1 VIHAILVDAMTADIP
16 ADEPA
21 GLAPRRHHDPLAAR
35 TVLVAP
41 RRAERPIELESA
53 DHGGGRL
60 AECPFCAGNE
70 SLTPPDILR
79 SPDAAAVPWQARIIP
94 NRYPLVEDLPTG
106 SVAAEEHAFA
116 AASRPAHGVHDVVIE
131 SPAHVR
137 SILDVDAARWRDVW
151 ELCRQ
156 RLAMLACRDDLVWA
170 TIFKNSGP
178 RAGASLEHL
187 HSQLVALDFVPPA
200 IAAELEAAGRAADSF
215 AELVRQAEAEGR
227 IVAEEGDLVALV
239 PHAIR
244 QPFETWIVP
253 RAAEAWFHATSPDR
267 VAAVAALTRRFV
279 SQLEAIVPGAD
290 YNWWLH
296 QAPHANC
303 TKAMLPDGWRWH
315 LEILPRLASFAGF
328 ELGTGCHI
336 SVATPAESASLL
348 RT

>member
-1 VIHAILVDAMTADIP
+1 MRADIS

-21 GLAPRRHHDPLAAR
+21 GRAPRRHHDPLAAR

-53 DHGGGRL
+53 DHGGAPL

-70 SLTPPDILR
+70 RLTPPDILR
-79 SPDAAAVPWQARIIP
+79 SPEAAGGAWQARIIP
-94 NRYPLVEDLPTG
+94 NRYPFVEELPAG
-106 SVAAEEHAFA
+106 SAAAEHSPV
-116 AASRPAHGVHDVVIE
+116 ASHPAHGVHDVVIE
-131 SPAHVR
+131 SPEHVR
-137 SILDVDAARWRDVW
+137 SILAVDAARWRDVW
-151 ELCRQ
+151 GLCQQ
-156 RLAMLACRDDLVWA
+156 RLAMLACRDDLAWA
-170 TIFKNSGP
+170 TVFKNSGP

-200 IAAELEAAGRAADSF
+200 IAAELAAARESPDGFVD
-215 AELVRQAEAEGR
+215 LVRQAEKEGR
-227 IVAEEGDLVALV
+227 IVAEEADLVALV

-267 VAAVAALTRRFV
+267 VAALAALTQRFV
-279 SQLEAIVPGAD
+279 TRLERIVPGAD

-296 QAPHANC
+296 QAPHARC
-303 TKAMLPDGWRWH
+303 AATAPPAGWRWH
-315 LEILPRLASFAGF
+315 LEILPRLSSFAGF

-336 SVATPAESASLL
+336 SVATPAESARLL
-348 RT
+348 RL

>member
-1 VIHAILVDAMTADIP
+1 MTADIP
-16 ADEPA
+16 AAEPA

-53 DHGGGRL
+53 HRGGGRL

-70 SLTPPDILR
+70 SLTPPDLLR
-79 SPDAAAVPWQARIIP
+79 SPDAAAGPWQARIIP
-94 NRYPLVEDLPTG
+94 NRYPVVEELAPE
-106 SVAAEEHAFA
+106 SA
-116 AASRPAHGVHDVVIE
+116 AAIDRAAAGSRPAHGVHDVVIE
-131 SPAHVR
+131 SPDHVR
-137 SILDVDAARWRDVW
+137 SILEVDPARWRDVW
-151 ELCRQ
+151 ELCRL
-156 RLAMLACRDDLVWA
+156 RLAMLARRDDLAWA

-200 IAAELEAAGRAADSF
+200 IAVELEAAGAAADGF
-215 AELVRQAEAEGR
+215 AALVQQAEAERR

-253 RAAEAWFHATSPDR
+253 RAAEAWFHATSSDR
-267 VAAVAALTRRFV
+267 VAAVAALTQRFV
-279 SQLEAIVPGAD
+279 ARLEQIVPGAD

-315 LEILPRLASFAGF
+315 LEILPRLSSFAGF

-348 RT
+348 RR

>member
-1 VIHAILVDAMTADIP
+1 MRADTPADIP
-16 ADEPA
+16 A
-21 GLAPRRHHDPLAAR
+21 GRAPRRHHDPLVAR

-41 RRAERPIELESA
+41 RRAERPIELSSA
-53 DHGGGRL
+53 DQGGTPL

-70 SLTPPDILR
+70 RLTPPDILR
-79 SPDAAAVPWQARIIP
+79 SPAAAASPWQARIIP
-94 NRYPLVEDLPTG
+94 NRYPFVEELP
-106 SVAAEEHAFA
+106 AASAAHEHSA
-116 AASRPAHGVHDVVIE
+116 AASHPAHGVHDVVIE
-131 SPAHVR
+131 SPDHVR

-151 ELCRQ
+151 ELCRR
-156 RLAMLACRDDLVWA
+156 RLAMLAGRDDLIWA

-200 IAAELEAAGRAADSF
+200 IAAELAAASATPDGFTD
-215 AELVRQAEAEGR
+215 LVRQAEAEGR
-227 IVAEEGDLVALV
+227 IVGEEGDLVALV

-253 RAAEAWFHATSPDR
+253 RAEEAWFHATGPDR

-279 SQLEAIVPGAD
+279 ALLERIVPGAD

-296 QAPHANC
+296 QAPHAQC
-303 TKAMLPDGWRWH
+303 AATAPPAGWRWH
-315 LEILPRLASFAGF
+315 LEILPRLSSFAGF

-336 SVATPAESASLL
+336 SVATPAESARLL
-348 RT
+348 RE

>member
-1 VIHAILVDAMTADIP
+1 MRAEIS
-16 ADEPA
+16 ADEPS
-21 GLAPRRHHDPLAAR
+21 GPAPRRHHDPLAAR

-53 DHGGGRL
+53 GHGNARL
-60 AECPFCAGNE
+60 VECPFCAGHE

-79 SPDAAAVPWQARIIP
+79 SPADAAFPWQARIIP
-94 NRYPLVEDLPTG
+94 NRYPVVEEIAHG
-106 SVAAEEHAFA
+106 SAADEPGP

-131 SPAHVR
+131 SPDHVR
-137 SILDVDAARWRDVW
+137 SILDVDPARWRDVW
-151 ELCRQ
+151 ELCRL
-156 RLAMLACRDDLVWA
+156 RLAMLARRDDLAWA

-187 HSQLVALDFVPPA
+187 HSQLVALDFVPPV
-200 IAAELEAAGRAADSF
+200 IAAELEAAGRSADSF
-215 AELVRQAEAEGR
+215 AALVQQAEAEGR

-253 RAAEAWFHATSPDR
+253 RGSEAWFHATSPDR
-267 VAAVAALTRRFV
+267 VAAVAALTQWFV
-279 SQLEAIVPGAD
+279 ARLERIVPGAD

-303 TKAMLPDGWRWH
+303 TKAALPDGWRWH
-315 LEILPRLASFAGF
+315 LEILPRLSSFAGF

-336 SVATPAESASLL
+336 SVATPTESARLL
-348 RT
+348 RS